1 MSTII
6 HGPAIIDVEHGQV
19 IHDGYVEIDGT
30 EIKSWGQ
37 RENQPLSPPGGE
49 VITFPRHTTVL
60 PGLINSHVHLC
71 TPSGGKPFY
80 LRQTDAMALLTA
92 VRNMVTE
99 QRSGVTT
106 VRDCGDQNGV
116 SFTLR
121 KAVEQGILDGPRL
134 VLCGPPLTMT
144 GGHAHFLGG
153 EADGVDGITRAARRR
168 IADGADF
175 IKLIA
180 TGGGTPGSHPADA
193 AYSPVELNAAVEVA
207 HRVGVPVA
215 AHCRGTPGIRN
226 ALEAGVDHIEHACFE
241 KPDGTLAFD
250 PALAGQMAQAGTF
263 VTPTIQLYRD
273 AYTHLSN
280 KAASQEKMS
289 VSEREY
295 LERLPGVI
303 DEKFKSLI
311 EFIKQGVP
319 VVAGNDAGLPYT
331 GFGLFWKE
339 LDAMAAGGMP
349 PIQAI
354 AAATQTAAR
363 AIHMQDTIGAIQVGK
378 QADLLVVDGDPTE
391 DIAALSQVRLVMQ
404 AGRVVYQKGAP
415 IHQEEIH
422 PDQFRSFR

>member
-1 MSTII
+1 LSTVI
-6 HGPAIIDVEHGQV
+6 HASAIIDVANGQL

-30 EIKSWGQ
+30 KIKSWGQ
-37 RENQPLSPPGGE
+37 RENPPLSPPGGE

-71 TPSGGKPFY
+71 ARSGGKPFY
-80 LRQTDAMALLTA
+80 LRQTDKMALLTA
-92 VRNMVTE
+92 VRNMGIE
-99 QRSGVTT
+99 LRSGVTT
-106 VRDCGDQNGV
+106 LRDCGDQNGV

-153 EADGVDGITRAARRR
+153 EADGVDGINRAARRR

-180 TGGGTPGSHPADA
+180 TGGGTPGSHPAHA
-193 AYSPVELNAAVEVA
+193 AYSPVELNAAVDTA

-215 AHCRGTPGIRN
+215 AHCRGIPGIRN
-226 ALEAGVDHIEHACFE
+226 ALEAGVNHIEHACFE
-241 KPDGTLAFD
+241 TPDGTLAFD
-250 PALAGQMAQAGTF
+250 PALAGQMAHAGTF

-273 AYTHLSN
+273 AHAHLIN

-289 VSEREY
+289 ASERAY
-295 LERLPGVI
+295 LARLPGII
-303 DEKFKSLI
+303 DEKFKSLM

-319 VVAGNDAGLPYT
+319 VVAGNDAGLPHT
-331 GFGLFWKE
+331 GFGSFWKE

-363 AIHMQDTIGAIQVGK
+363 AIHKQDTLGTIQVGK

-404 AGRVVYQKGAP
+404 AGRVAYQKGNYC
-415 IHQEEIH
+415 
-422 PDQFRSFR
+422 R